1 MGGAIESNCNGKNN
15 SKSQYGDLSTTLR
28 SGRDDSVFGGAGE
41 SNNKSKNNS
50 NSNSQYSGP
59 FATLRMTNVWVVR

>member
-28 SGRDDSVFGGAGE
+28 SGRDDSVLVVQGE
-41 SNNKSKNNS
+41 QQQEQEQRQK
-50 NSNSQYSGP
+50 QIP
-59 FATLRMTNVWVVR
+59 AE